1 MVCYITVSTTVH
13 PQKWLYLAQIKKNS
27 NMLYSMTG
35 YGRAET
41 TINDYTISIDIKS
54 LNGKQFDLGARLP
67 MSLKPFEIQI
77 KSMLQQILQRGSVE
91 IYIAMKQ
98 HGSSKP
104 MKVNTELAKY
114 YYAAAQQIAD
124 SIAQPLQNALPIIMA
139 MPEVVSQS
147 TDDIGE
153 QDWNKIEQSI
163 RSAAQQLMQHR
174 ATEGNSIGVQL
185 QSVIK
190 NIESLATQVTPFEAG
205 RATKQ
210 KEKLLALLADQVGD
224 ANVDKNRLEQEIIF
238 YLEKFDIAEEKIRL
252 AHHCNYFKEVVAEQ
266 TEQKGKKL
274 GFIMQEIGREI
285 NTMGSKANDVNIQKL
300 VVQMKDELE
309 KAKEQ
314 TLNIL

>member
-1 MVCYITVSTTVH
+1 
-13 PQKWLYLAQIKKNS
+13 
-27 NMLYSMTG
+27 MLYSMTG

-41 TINDYTISIDIKS
+41 AINDFTIQIDIKS
-54 LNGKQFDLGARLP
+54 LNGKQFDLNTRIP
-67 MSLKPFEIQI
+67 ISLKPFEIQI
-77 KSMLQQILQRGSVE
+77 KSLLQQILQRGSVE
-91 IYIAMKQ
+91 VYIAMKQ

-104 MKVNTELAKY
+104 MTVNTELAKY
-114 YYAAAQQIAD
+114 YYNAAQQIAD
-124 SIAQPLQNALPIIMA
+124 SIQQPLQNALPIIMA

-147 TDDIGE
+147 TDDISE
-153 QDWNKIEQSI
+153 ADWQKIEDSI
-163 RSAAQQLMQHR
+163 KHAAQKLMQHR
-174 ATEGNSIGVQL
+174 ATEGASIGKQL
-185 QSVIK
+185 QSVVQ
-190 NIESLATQVTPFEAG
+190 NIENLSAQVTPHEAG
-205 RATKQ
+205 RAQKQ
-210 KEKLLALLADQVGD
+210 KEKLLALLAEQVGE

-252 AHHCNYFKEVVAEQ
+252 AHHCNYFKEELAEP

>member
-1 MVCYITVSTTVH
+1 MLKNNSLYIYALQTNK
-13 PQKWLYLAQIKKNS
+13 QRMI
-27 NMLYSMTG
+27 YSMTG

-41 TINDYTISIDIKS
+41 EINDYTISIDIKS

-67 MSLKPFEIQI
+67 MSLKPYEIQI
-77 KSMLQQILQRGSVE
+77 KSILQQRLQRGSVE
-91 IYIAMKQ
+91 IFIAMKQ

-114 YYAAAQQIAD
+114 YYDALQQIAT
-124 SIAQPLQNALPIIMA
+124 SINEPVVNPLNIVMA

-147 TDDIGE
+147 TDDMSE
-153 QDWNKIEQSI
+153 ADWNKIENAIIQ
-163 RSAAQQLMQHR
+163 AADKLMAHR
-174 ATEGNSIGVQL
+174 AQEGISLEHHITT
-185 QSVIK
+185 VIN
-190 NIESLATQVTPFEAG
+190 NIESLALQVTPYEAG
-205 RATKQ
+205 RAQKQ
-210 KEKLLALLADQVGD
+210 KEKLLGLLSEQAGE

-238 YLEKFDIAEEKIRL
+238 YLEKFDIAEEKVRL
-252 AHHCNYFKEVVAEQ
+252 AHHCTFCKEALAELA
-266 TEQKGKKL
+266 EQKGKKL

>member
-1 MVCYITVSTTVH
+1 LQQQNTLHYT
-13 PQKWLYLAQIKKNS
+13 
-27 NMLYSMTG
+27 MLYSMTG

-41 TINDYTISIDIKS
+41 TINDFTIQIDIKS
-54 LNGKQFDLGARLP
+54 LNGKQFDLNTRLP
-67 MSLKPFEIQI
+67 FSLKPFEIQI

-104 MKVNTELAKY
+104 MTVNTELAKY
-114 YYAAAQQIAD
+114 YYNAAQQIAD
-124 SIAQPLQNALPIIMA
+124 SIQQPLQNALSIIMA

-147 TDDIGE
+147 TDDISE
-153 QDWNKIEQSI
+153 ADWQKIEDSI
-163 RSAAQQLMQHR
+163 MQAAQQLMQHR
-174 ATEGNSIGVQL
+174 ATEGNSIDKQL
-185 QSVIK
+185 QSVVN
-190 NIESLATQVTPFEAG
+190 NIENLSAQVTPHEAG
-205 RATKQ
+205 RAQKQ
-210 KEKLLALLADQVGD
+210 KEKLLALLAEQVGD
-224 ANVDKNRLEQEIIF
+224 VNVDKNRLEQEIIF

-252 AHHCNYFKEVVAEQ
+252 AHHCTYFKEALAEAS
-266 TEQKGKKL
+266 EQKGKKL

>member
-1 MVCYITVSTTVH
+1 
-13 PQKWLYLAQIKKNS
+13 
-27 NMLYSMTG
+27 MLYSMTG

-41 TINDYTISIDIKS
+41 AVNDYSISIDIKS

-77 KSMLQQILQRGSVE
+77 KNILQQSLQRGSVE

-104 MKVNTELAKY
+104 MRVNTELAKY
-114 YYAAAQQIAD
+114 YFDALNQIGA
-124 SIAQPLQNALPIIMA
+124 SINQEVTNPLNIVMS

-147 TDDIGE
+147 TDDISE
-153 QDWNKIEQSI
+153 ADWQKIEDAI
-163 RSAAQQLMQHR
+163 KEAAEKLMKHR
-174 ATEGNSIGVQL
+174 ALEGETLEQHL
-185 QSVIK
+185 QTCVN
-190 NIESLATQVTPFEAG
+190 NIENLATQVTPYEAG
-205 RATKQ
+205 RAQKQ
-210 KEKLLALLADQVGD
+210 KEKLLALLAEQVGE

-238 YLEKFDIAEEKIRL
+238 YLEKYDIAEEKIRL
-252 AHHCNYFKEVVAEQ
+252 AHHCQYFKDALAENAV
-266 TEQKGKKL
+266 QKGKKL

-314 TLNIL
+314 TLNVL

>member
-1 MVCYITVSTTVH
+1 
-13 PQKWLYLAQIKKNS
+13 
-27 NMLYSMTG
+27 MLYSMTG

-41 TINDYTISIDIKS
+41 AVNDYSISIDIKS

-77 KSMLQQILQRGSVE
+77 KNILQQSLQRGSVE

-104 MKVNTELAKY
+104 MRVNTELAKY
-114 YYAAAQQIAD
+114 YFDALNQIGA
-124 SIAQPLQNALPIIMA
+124 SIHQEVTNPLNIVMS

-147 TDDIGE
+147 TDDFTE
-153 QDWNKIEQSI
+153 ADWQKIEDAI
-163 RSAAQQLMQHR
+163 KEAAEKLMKHR
-174 ATEGNSIGVQL
+174 ALEGETLELHL
-185 QSVIK
+185 QTCVN
-190 NIESLATQVTPFEAG
+190 NIENLATQVTPYEAG
-205 RATKQ
+205 RAQKQ
-210 KEKLLALLADQVGD
+210 KEKLLALLAEQVGE

-238 YLEKFDIAEEKIRL
+238 YLEKYDIAEEKIRL
-252 AHHCNYFKEVVAEQ
+252 AHHCQYFKDALAE
-266 TEQKGKKL
+266 TADQKGKKL

-314 TLNIL
+314 TLNVL